1 VNRFSGGRFGRLDG
15 VKSTSQHAIGRH
27 RVRIVPDEQEGLG
40 SLIVLSAI
48 NSILPSRF
56 VVDAG

>member
-1 VNRFSGGRFGRLDG
+1 
-15 VKSTSQHAIGRH
+15 VKSASQHTIGGH

-48 NSILPSRF
+48 NSILPLRF

>member
-1 VNRFSGGRFGRLDG
+1 
-15 VKSTSQHAIGRH
+15 VKSTSQHTMGRH